1 MSVILNIV
9 SEFDSKGIK
18 QAQRQFA
25 QLEKTSDK
33 VAFAMKKSMIPA
45 TAALTT
51 LGAAAFKASKMASD
65 LNEETSKAEQI
76 FGDASQSIVDFS
88 NTASTKLGQSKTEA
102 LKAAGTFGVLGKAA
116 GLTGTD
122 LTAMSVQFTQ
132 LASDLASFNNT
143 SPEDAVLA
151 LGAGLRGEAEPLRRY
166 GVLLDDA
173 TLRQKALALG
183 LVKTTKEALTPANK
197 SLAAQAVILEKTA
210 LQQGNFALTSKDA
223 ANQQR
228 ILTARIKDAQT
239 QIGVLFLPI
248 LKETTKKLSDYAGVL
263 IEVTQN
269 TDKAQSSSSK
279 WFGRLKSG
287 LGILTE
293 FIFKDNALVKLVRAG
308 DQAISDRAAAT
319 AQLSQ
324 VTGRVTNK
332 LKEAAAFEGLLKT
345 KVDLTTTSTDKS
357 RIAAEKK
364 AKAYTDAQEAA
375 LKLRYEVT
383 ELADALRESL
393 NTRLEEAVQKL
404 ADAQGAFDAF
414 GKGVGAAIIGSFNFG
429 SAQSEA
435 AGNADELKK
444 ALGKQSAAQLKVNE
458 AYDKWNAFQDKD
470 NYDALVLV
478 QKDLADATAEVTA
491 AQAKPMTFF
500 DSLAKQADKAKKFGE
515 LVSRL
520 MAAGLSE
527 TALSQVLAAGVDG
540 GTAIAEEILG
550 SADGV
555 LKANA
560 LTQSM
565 TDLADEVGK
574 RAAAKYYGAGVTAAT
589 EFLKGLNDTIKT
601 VEVALK
607 KPNLDQVDVITAAVG
622 ALTPAQ
628 ITDIQT
634 EIGRY
639 LQGAQI
645 GMGTLMAEGGV
656 VTRATTITAGEA
668 GPEAIIP
675 LDKMSSMGFGGGMNI
690 TVNAGLVS
698 TPEQVGQEIIS
709 AILKSQRR
717 SGAVF
722 APATGLSL

>member
-33 VAFAMKKSMIPA
+33 VAFAMKKSMVPA
-45 TAALTT
+45 TAALTA

-65 LNEETSKAEQI
+65 LNEETSKAQQI

-122 LTAMSVQFTQ
+122 LTTMSVKFTQ

-210 LQQGNFALTSKDA
+210 LQQGNFSLTSKDA

-228 ILTARIKDAQT
+228 ILDARMKDLQT
-239 QIGVLFLPI
+239 TIGILFLPV
-248 LKETTKKLSDYAGVL
+248 LKDVTKKLSDYAGVL
-263 IEVTQN
+263 LVVTGN
-269 TDKAQSSSSK
+269 TDKAESSTFK
-279 WFGRLKSG
+279 WIGRLAKG
-287 LGILTE
+287 VGILKD
-293 FIFKDNALVKLVRAG
+293 FIFQNNGILKIIKFVDNAVSEQAKAN
-308 DQAISDRAAAT
+308 DQLNQST
-319 AQLSQ
+319 S
-324 VTGRVTNK
+324 RVTNK
-332 LKEAAAFEGLLKT
+332 
-345 KVDLTTTSTDKS
+345 
-357 RIAAEKK
+357 I
-364 AKAYTDAQEAA
+364 QEAA
-375 LKLRYEVT
+375 GYESLLKNKIVTTTKSTKESAAELKKKAEALEKARKAALDLRYELQD
-383 ELADALRESL
+383 LADALREKL
-393 NTRLEEAVQKL
+393 NVKLE
-404 ADAQGAFDAF
+404 DAQDKLKKAQDAFDDF
-414 GKGVGAAIIGSFNFG
+414 GKSVGAAVTGSFNFG

-435 AGNADELKK
+435 TGNTADLQSALKK
-444 ALGKQSAAQLKVNE
+444 QSEAQDKVNE

-470 NYDALVLV
+470 NLDALVLV
-478 QKDLADATAEVTA
+478 QKDLAKATEEVAT

-500 DSLAKQADKAKKFGE
+500 DTLQIQADKAKTFGE

-520 MAAGLSE
+520 MTEGLSE
-527 TALSQVLAAGVDG
+527 AALSQVLAAGVDG
-540 GTAIAEEILG
+540 GTLIAKEILG

-555 LKANA
+555 LKANN
-560 LTQSM
+560 LTKSM
-565 TDLADEVGK
+565 TKLADDMAAK
-574 RAAAKYYGAGVTAAT
+574 SAAKYYQSGVDLAT
-589 EFLKGLNDTIKT
+589 DFLKGIQDTIKK
-601 VEVALK
+601 VEIILSN
-607 KPNLDQVDVITAAVG
+607 PNLT
-622 ALTPAQ
+622 
-628 ITDIQT
+628 ITDIINAGL
-634 EIGRY
+634 IGGFGPPDIS
-639 LQGAQI
+639 GADLTSVLSGI
-645 GMGTLMAEGGV
+645 NFGMGTLMASGGV
-656 VTRATTITAGEA
+656 VTRAQTVTVGEA

-675 LDKMSSMGFGGGMNI
+675 LDKMGSMGFGGGINI
-690 TVNAGLVS
+690 TVQAGIVS
-698 TPEQVGQEIIS
+698 TPDQIGQEIIS
-709 AILKSQRR
+709 AILKSQRK

-722 APATGLSL
+722 APATGLGY